1 LDYEKFCQN
10 TNLLQDLIDNF
21 KFSGHITLDFKSN
34 VKVKDYEAQPIH
46 DFNSKQIA
54 RLTNSDIKV
63 ITSSLRNSDELLS
76 SFGYS
81 LRD

>member
-1 LDYEKFCQN
+1 MDYEKFCQN
-10 TNLLQDLIDNF
+10 TNLLQDLIDNS

-34 VKVKDYEAQPIH
+34 VKVKDYKAQPIH